1 MGLVQLLSVLYSCQ
15 YLIPVN
21 YHIKELYRLYILTAC
36 GDAFPQIDGLE
47 VMRS

>member
-1 MGLVQLLSVLYSCQ
+1 MGLVQLLSVPYSCQ

-21 YHIKELYRLYILTAC
+21 YHTKELNRLYILTAC
-36 GDAFPQIDGLE
+36 GDAFPQFDGLE